1 MRFGVPGRA
10 VDLEPVMLLLPITLK
25 PKYRERRFVSCAVE
39 ITTVIS
45 VAPVWRARLALA
57 GP

>member
-1 MRFGVPGRA
+1 MGFGAPGRA
-10 VDLEPVMLLLPITLK
+10 VDLEPVMLLSSASRT
-25 PKYRERRFVSCAVE
+25 ERRFVSCAVE

>member
-1 MRFGVPGRA
+1 MEFGMPGRA
-10 VDLEPVMLLLPITLK
+10 VDLEPVMLLSSASR
-25 PKYRERRFVSCAVE
+25 YRERRFVSCAVE